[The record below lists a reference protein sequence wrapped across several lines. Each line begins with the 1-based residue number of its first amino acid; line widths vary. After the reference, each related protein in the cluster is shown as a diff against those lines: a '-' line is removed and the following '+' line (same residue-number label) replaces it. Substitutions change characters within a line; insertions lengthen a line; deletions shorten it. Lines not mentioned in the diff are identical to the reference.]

1 MPDERVTEVL
11 AELRQGA
18 PGARDELFRMIYGE
32 LHRVAGAQMRQETPD
47 HTLTPTALV
56 HETYLRL
63 LGTSPDWND
72 RSHFLAAAARAMRS
86 ILVDCARSRTAL
98 KRGGGRRRVTLDPD
112 AHAGGRPWEEILAIH
127 EAVDR
132 LQEID
137 PEGANVVE
145 LRFFGG
151 LNVEETALVLGISE
165 AGIYRS
171 WEFARMWLYRE
182 IGA

>member
-1 MPDERVTEVL
+1 MAYERVTKVL
-11 AELRQGA
+11 DELRHGA
-18 PGARDELFRMIYGE
+18 PGARDELFRLVYGE
-32 LHRVAGAQMRQETPD
+32 LRRVAGAQMRRETPD

-63 LGTSPDWND
+63 LGTSPDWKD
-72 RSHFLAAAARAMRS
+72 RSHFLTVAARAMRS

-98 KRGGGRRRVTLDPD
+98 KRGGGRRRVTLDTD
-112 AHAGGRPWEEILAIH
+112 AHAGDRPWEEILQIH
-127 EAVDR
+127 EAVER

-137 PEGANVVE
+137 PEGARVVE

-151 LNVEETALVLGISE
+151 LSVAETAFILDVSE
-165 AGIYRS
+165 AGVFRS

-182 IGA
+182 IGP